1 MESLGQNI
9 AKAWQLRIDLQLE
22 DCLGV
27 ITELKQSLG
36 IPNGHLRPEQVQS
49 LFSTTEPRMAADLLL
64 LFASLARVYGDPQYA
79 DQLLAL
85 IDSELKALGIHD
97 HYRVAYENGRSHFMA
112 GEYSLAL
119 EEFLSARVRSGSDLE
134 RLWACS
140 NILFC
145 MENLAIPYEKML
157 AEVNGLVEKLKNEH
171 DLRKVITQ
179 MQAFR
184 QRELFHRGKID
195 ELKSEERKRSKSSFD
210 QSQYFRLWLGQL
222 PYHSLFDKDRSDELA
237 RLSMESSFL
246 DHKSYRLRTLQG
258 MLHPSDY
265 MIVKPSEWVDRL
277 YLWVWRWLT
286 SPGRFPLERVI
297 ALLKELDI
305 EKVSHRL
312 TAEDSQL
319 LRNALLWLGLFDR
332 SSERAVRPLLIK
344 IKMHGC
350 NFPLLE
356 LEALVV
362 DYFTALRNGNDLL
375 GRDTTQLLKA
385 HALWKAKCLHFRS
398 LAEAV
403 SKGNTAV
410 PSQLQPLVEMLKLTL
425 CKDEAVAGSV
435 TIDLNRNVIT
445 EDAGKTKVVSEPLCA
460 AFELLKSQPCV
471 SCEEFAR
478 VVFGLHTFDSL
489 IHQPKIFNLLARM
502 KSITKNQPRFGVKSG
517 NVIAQG
523 QWKHIVFKKTDIGP
537 LGIEFV
543 KGWTPFRSGS
553 HNGDTIGV
561 RRNPRAISPEKI
573 DWKNGLTRRE
583 LEDQLGIP
591 RSSMNRIL
599 AKWLRSSVI
608 SRRGLSSNTY
618 YVFNP
623 AAKARSEKGTTTP

>member
-1 MESLGQNI
+1 MESLAQNI

-22 DCLGV
+22 DCLSA

-119 EEFLSARVRSGSDLE
+119 EEFLSARVRSRSDLE
-134 RLWACS
+134 RLCACS

-157 AEVNGLVEKLKNEH
+157 AEVNGLVEKLEDEH
-171 DLRKVITQ
+171 DLRKVVTQ
-179 MQAFR
+179 MQAFK
-184 QRELFHRGKID
+184 QRELFHLGKID
-195 ELKSEERKRSKSSFD
+195 QLKPRETKQSKASFD

-222 PYHSLFDKDRSDELA
+222 PYHSLFDSDQTNQLA

-286 SPGRFPLERVI
+286 APGRFPLERVV

-305 EKVSHRL
+305 EKVSYRL

-332 SSERAVRPLLIK
+332 SSERAMRPLLTK

-362 DYFTALRNGNDLL
+362 DYFSALRNDNDLL
-375 GRDTTQLLKA
+375 AQDTRQLLKG
-385 HALWKAKCLHFRS
+385 HVLWKAKCLHFKS

-403 SKGNTAV
+403 SKEDVAV

-425 CKDEAVAGSV
+425 CKEDAAAGTI
-435 TIDLNRNVIT
+435 TIDLNRNLIT
-445 EDAGKTKVVSEPLCA
+445 EDAGKSKVISESLCA

-517 NVIAQG
+517 NIIAQG
-523 QWKHIVFKKTDIGP
+523 PWKHIIFKKTDIGP
-537 LGIEFV
+537 FGIEFV
-543 KGWTPFRSGS
+543 KGWTPLRSGPTS
-553 HNGDTIGV
+553 GDANGL
-561 RRNPRAISPEKI
+561 RRNSEALSPEKI

-583 LEDQLGIP
+583 LEEQLGIP

-599 AKWLRSSVI
+599 AKWLRSSKI
-608 SRRGLSSNTY
+608 SRKGLSSNTY

-623 AAKARSEKGTTTP
+623 AAKARSEKGMVTP